1 MTTQNICNI
10 CGANYE
16 YKDGKWRCPA
26 CGAYKP
32 EEVSGE
38 EDTLLYNAAQKLRLN
53 AFDDAEILYR
63 DVVSQ
68 YPKNSRGYWGLVLAK
83 YGIKYEKDYDGKL
96 IPSCYAASYESIL
109 DDENYKK
116 ALQYAD
122 KDNRAYYEAQAKRI
136 EDVRRRWVEIA
147 EREEPYEIF
156 LSYKDSDQENGI
168 ERTQDSYEAYELYEK
183 LKEKG
188 YRVFYSRE
196 SLAGKEGEKYEP
208 YIFNVLNTA
217 QVMIVYGTKPEY
229 IESTWVKNEWM
240 RYYKRIR
247 RGEKQENSLILAYKG
262 FHPSELPKPLCDI
275 QGIDLGRITMGFAEL
290 ETRVANILSAARM
303 RQKIARVSVKGRE
316 RRAAEHIRRLNT
328 VKVGKVVSEEPKTER
343 ARVATRTI
351 GGKSIKLSVNAE
363 KSLSVAENYLLRGQF
378 TEAEDR
384 FDEILQ
390 SSPRNGRALTGKL
403 LAQAN
408 ARDLSDLEKTGFRIF
423 SDVSLIENV
432 LSNAEKSSAESVLR
446 ALCAEATRCSDR
458 GDIAQAKLIVSV
470 VKEYAGSAVDK
481 LRDELYARGLNLFAT
496 DEESAKYFL
505 DIHLSFEENEE
516 EYIKKLH
523 AIVNSGIERSAFSF
537 AEYYADKLKEED
549 ANSYETQL
557 ALLEIEYKTK
567 NEADVLRHIDNEKS
581 YQKIEDILSELDT
594 KSAAKWLQACF
605 AEIAELLQKG
615 VYAGALRWIEICAKY
630 QFPGRKSLLE
640 SLLSLC
646 INSASMRSAE
656 CFDAILT
663 YVADGDV
670 SIYADKAK
678 AFADTA
684 LKSKEFD
691 AAKLYYGKILSVKP
705 DSVSAAQ
712 GKFFA
717 DTRCANEKDLSSAL
731 VNLTDWSCFEEV
743 LVVQT
748 DDADDLK
755 WIEKLASACIEH
767 IRKAGTS
774 ANAVIFTVFEKLL
787 SYIPN
792 SSDDALLRLLRQVA
806 DLCLQEGLFS
816 QAQKFYEMY
825 ISEDAENSAIYWGLL
840 QAKLKCRN
848 DDELVRQSQP
858 ISAFDEFENAQV
870 CAADDKE
877 VLNHYID
884 VRDRQSR
891 HIKAA
896 KKRKRFIKIGSIVLA
911 VVILIAAALV
921 GWVTYYNSQSGL
933 IYGEDNGGIVVSA
946 GKFYSADS
954 RLVIPDEIEG
964 RAVVAI
970 AANAFSDHSEIEE
983 LVLPASIERIGAN
996 AFADC
1001 VNLKSATFVA
1011 DTSVRAIVPQTALR
1025 EIGDGA
1031 FSGCTNLE
1039 IFDLPYGVE
1048 RIGTRAF
1055 AGTDLSEATI
1065 PNTVNYIG
1073 IAAFDGCSRLQT
1085 IIVGDREE
1093 IPTEW
1098 AENWK
1103 DGCNAA
1109 VEFRLRVIFDY
1120 NGATGGN
1127 TVNEQY
1133 VLFGGEFNFPVPERK
1148 GYAFDGWFRGDTRLT
1163 DGRGNSMA
1171 EWQFEEGGE
1180 VTAQWAPNVNQIVF
1194 HANGGT
1200 GDMPAQNI
1208 ATDETAI
1215 LSANTFTRKGYTFA
1229 GWAENATGSVVY
1241 ADGAEYTM
1249 GAESSYELFAVWTAN
1264 RNEIVFN
1271 GNGATGG
1278 SMESQFMATDSSAAL
1293 TENAFVKTGYK
1304 FVGWAESEDGD
1315 AVYTDG
1321 ANYTMGAEP
1330 QYTLYAVWRAVDY
1343 TIRYNHNNGVAADNP
1358 SAYTIESE
1366 DIILKAPTRAGYRF
1380 TGWTGTGLS
1389 APTLTVTIPMGS
1401 TGNREYT
1408 ATWEANTNRVLFH
1421 ANGGKGEMSAQSIK
1435 TDETVPLASNLFTR
1449 EGYTFVGWA
1458 EEQSGEVEYSDGAN
1472 YTMGAGSEYTL
1483 YAVWRTV
1490 EYTISYTLN
1499 GGSVSG
1505 NPDSYTI
1512 ESDTFRLENPVRAG
1526 YTFAGWTGTGLEEPT
1541 LAVTVLQ
1548 GSTGNREYTAT
1559 WEANINKI
1567 VFHANGGEGD
1577 MPAQTIRT
1585 DESASLAENLYIR
1598 AGYSFIGWATSEN
1611 GEAVYADGDSYRM
1624 GAAAEY
1630 HLYAVWAPNLN
1641 ELRFDGNGA
1650 DTGAMAPL
1658 SVYTG
1663 ESELLPE
1670 NTFERTGHTF
1680 VGWATEPGGGVI
1692 YEDEAE
1698 YTMGAAAAYTL
1709 YAVWQINQYTITI
1722 ESNGGTEIVPI
1733 TQDYSTVVQAPVVTR
1748 SGYAFVEW
1756 YADSDLTE
1764 VFNFATMP
1772 AENITVYAKWQMS
1785 NLGGELTGII
1795 TLEEFQQINDNLEG
1809 NYYLLNDFELDDS
1822 WVPINNFRG
1831 VFDGN
1836 NKTVSI
1842 TNNSLFSTIDGFVK
1856 NLDIEITADIDRGTF
1871 GAIAV
1876 KNNGV
1881 IENCKVKGDIHVSTQ
1896 SELNIGLLVGES
1908 TGTIKDCSVIGDI
1921 SASHYNDYSYGTSEN
1936 YVGGV
1941 AAIAKDIENCSAE
1954 VNINVTARRELNR
1967 RRASYVGGL
1976 VGVLN
1981 GTMKRCHVKAIIG
1994 KSTANSNNNASA
2006 AGLVYENNGNI
2017 ESCFATVTIYAK
2029 GSAAGAV
2036 VLNGS
2041 NGQIVECYADVW
2053 ISATQYHGDYSWDTY
2068 DANVGGLV
2076 TTNSGVLKNSFTVIE
2091 NLSVA
2096 GNKDPICFQGAEAV
2110 NCETH
2115 NTGEVQDYKAYVSA
2129 LNWDTSLWVFG
2140 YGTPQLYEENR
2151 FVRINYVMGDGS
2163 LSANNPDAYLIGS
2176 EGFVLQEPTRTG
2188 YTFGGWYSD
2197 DQFKNK
2203 IMQILPI
2210 AEPVTIYALW
2220 TPNTYTVTLNPVGGE
2235 LEEESVQVTF
2245 DGSYQLEVPTMYG
2258 YVFEGW
2264 YNGTGQTAV
2273 AYTDEQGNSLAA
2285 WTDTEGLT
2293 LYAKW
2298 RRVRFTVTL
2307 QYEGATSGDET
2318 QEVIVWTG
2326 NEYEL
2331 PVPARENYVFAGWYS
2346 APGGGGTKYADEE
2359 GKETEVWSYA
2369 DDITLYAYWLGTDGL
2384 AYTLGADDTY
2394 SLTGLTDTSLTEA
2407 YIPEYFDGKPVT
2419 KIAVNAFA
2427 SGKNITE
2434 IVVPASIQTIEKG
2447 AFAGCSSL
2455 QTLTLPFVGNS
2466 RTSEGEAA
2474 LLGWLFSDAQ
2484 ADGCTLVYQYYSEY
2498 GMAAAYIPD
2507 TLTNVVVTDAEN
2519 IGYGAFSSVTSLQGV
2534 SITANVLGDRAF
2546 YDCAS
2551 LTEIELCSGI
2561 TAIGQSAFARCVAL
2575 QEIAIPA
2582 SVQTVGRYAFDECAA
2597 LTSLTL
2603 PFIGANASASGA
2615 EGVLGYLFGNVS
2627 SADMVSVNQS
2637 SVTAYFPA
2645 HLEEIT
2651 VTNATQIA
2659 ANALRGLTML
2669 KNISWNDEITS
2680 IGDYAMYGCT
2690 GVTALTLPASLQTV
2704 GNYALYNVKISVLE
2718 LPQSVV
2724 SLGTY
2729 ALYGSGLRTLLVPSS
2744 AVVSLG
2750 DRALD
2755 STHTA
2760 LKIYVTDS
2768 LLNSY
2773 KSSWSAYS
2781 SRIYSFNCIRENGMA
2796 IDGTTFLQYFG
2807 EETEVALPANVTSIG
2822 AYAFAGTNVRSVL
2835 VPGNIRTIGANA
2847 FSGCDTLKSVRLL
2860 SGVRT
2865 ISANAF
2871 YGAAG
2876 LTDIEIP
2883 NTVTEIGASA
2893 FYGCASLTE
2902 VVVPNS
2908 VTSIGHSAFRGC
2920 NSLVKMTLP
2929 FVGESREVLASVEN
2943 IDSSTAGSRYLF
2955 GYIFGSTTN
2964 SSTSGVEGA
2973 VYQGQSRNG
2982 SYYRLY
2988 YIPSSLREIVI
2999 TDATG
3004 ISANAF
3010 YGCTMLTSI
3019 TLNDGITAI
3028 YDRAFYNCDGLTE
3041 MVIPESVASIG
3052 TYGFYGCGN
3061 LAKVTLPSGLTEIS
3075 NYMFQSC
3082 PLLASVNGNGEVI
3095 IGANVTS
3102 IGTSAFSGCTSISK
3116 VTLPNGLAEIG
3127 SSAFSGATSLT
3138 RINIPASATSIGSSA
3153 FSGCVNLVRVNSD
3166 TDGEVILQEGLT
3178 SIGNYAFRDL
3188 SKITEVVVPNSVTS
3202 IGVGAFQGCN
3212 SLVKMTLPFV
3222 GQDRAI
3228 VNVDSW
3234 EEYRFGYIFG
3244 HTTHNNSSTNNPN
3257 EVYQGYRSGST
3268 YHYYFIPDSLREVI
3282 ITDAT
3287 GISAYEFYNCDML
3300 TSITLNGG
3308 ITAINAYAFYNCANI
3323 AEIVIPSSVESIG
3336 NYAFQKCSLLQTVQV
3351 LRGDV
3356 LSLTSLGSNVFDS
3369 TPATLLILVPD
3380 DAYSA
3385 YIAAA
3390 NWSAYA
3396 DKIRP
3401 ASASKDG
3408 FIIENGVL
3416 LHYIGTAETVT
3427 IPAGVTSIGEY
3438 AFAHNN
3444 SIKQLII
3451 GDAVVSVGNY
3461 AFYNC
3466 TSLQNVTI
3474 GNGVQSI
3481 GSYAFYGCT
3490 SLQSVTY
3497 GDGLQ
3502 SIGDYAFV
3510 DCVSL
3515 SMVNSESA
3523 NTAILGKNLATIGQY
3538 AFQNCTLLKAVTVSN
3553 SVVGIGVGAFMGCNS
3568 LESTSLPFVG
3578 ASGDATAG
3586 YTQVFGYIFGYTT
3599 SNTAGAVEQVSGYY
3613 YYIPASLTNVV
3624 ITQETSLA
3632 GNAFTGCVNITSIEL
3647 NAVQSISDYAF
3658 FGCDGLVSLT
3668 IRSQTV
3674 PVLSTN
3680 AFNGGKTV
3688 AVYVSAELVGQ
3699 YQADEQWNKHS
3710 IIAIS

>member
-32 EEVSGE
+32 EEISGE
-38 EDTLLYNAAQKLRLN
+38 EETLLYNAAQKLRLN
-53 AFDDAEILYR
+53 AFDDAEELYR

-109 DDENYKK
+109 NDENYKK

-122 KDNRAYYEAQAKRI
+122 RDNHAYYEAQAKRI

-156 LSYKDSDQENGI
+156 LSYKDSDKENGI

-208 YIFNVLNTA
+208 YIFNALNTA

-240 RYYKRIR
+240 RYYKRIK

-408 ARDLSDLEKTGFRIF
+408 ARDLSDLEKAGFRIF

-446 ALCAEATRCSDR
+446 ALCAEATRCFDR

-481 LRDELYARGLNLFAT
+481 LRGELYARGLNLIAT

-557 ALLEIEYKTK
+557 AFLEIEYRAGE
-567 NEADVLRHIDNEKS
+567 EAEVLRCIDREKA
-581 YQKIEDILSELDT
+581 YQKIEGVLSELDT

-605 AEIAELLQKG
+605 SEIAELLQKG

-705 DSVSAAQ
+705 DSVSSAQ

-717 DTRCANEKDLSSAL
+717 DIRCANEKELPSAL

-755 WIEKLASACIEH
+755 WIEKLVSACIEH
-767 IRKAGTS
+767 IRKAGTAANS
-774 ANAVIFTVFEKLL
+774 AIFTVFEKLL
-787 SYIPN
+787 SYIPKA
-792 SSDDALLRLLRQVA
+792 SDDTLLRLLQQVA
-806 DLCLQEGLFS
+806 DLCLQEGLFVQS
-816 QAQKFYEMY
+816 QKYYEMY
-825 ISEDAENSAIYWGLL
+825 ISENAEDSAIYWGLL

-1001 VNLKSATFVA
+1001 VNLKSVTFVA

-1031 FSGCTNLE
+1031 FSGCVNLE
-1039 IFDLPYGVE
+1039 TLDLPYGVE
-1048 RIGTRAF
+1048 HIGARAF
-1055 AGTDLSEATI
+1055 ADTELTEFTV

-1073 IAAFDGCSRLQT
+1073 GSAFDGCDGLQM

-1093 IPTEW
+1093 IPADW

-1109 VEFRLRVIFDY
+1109 VEFRLRVVFDY
-1120 NGATGGN
+1120 NGATAGD
-1127 TVNEQY
+1127 TVAEQY

-1180 VTAQWAPNVNQIVF
+1180 VTAQWAPNVNKVIF
-1194 HANGGT
+1194 NANGGS
-1200 GDMPAQNI
+1200 GDMPEQEI
-1208 ATDETAI
+1208 ATDETAA
-1215 LSANTFTRKGYTFA
+1215 LSGNTFTRKGYTFA

-1293 TENAFVKTGYK
+1293 TENIFVKTGYK

-1321 ANYTMGAEP
+1321 TNYAMGAEA
-1330 QYTLYAVWRAVDY
+1330 QYTLYAVWETVDY
-1343 TIRYNHNNGVAADNP
+1343 TIKYNLNNGIAENNP
-1358 SAYTIESE
+1358 PVYTIESE
-1366 DIILKAPTRAGYRF
+1366 DIVLQAPTRAGYRF
-1380 TGWTGTGLS
+1380 TGWVGTELS
-1389 APTLTVTIPMGS
+1389 EPTLSVTIKMGS

-1435 TDETVPLASNLFTR
+1435 TDETVPLSSNLFTR

-1458 EEQSGEVEYSDGAN
+1458 EEQSGEVKYSDGAN
-1472 YTMGAGSEYTL
+1472 YTMGEESEYTL

-1490 EYTISYTLN
+1490 EYTISYILN

-1505 NPDSYTI
+1505 NPGSYTI
-1512 ESDTFRLENPVRAG
+1512 ESDTFRLENPTRAG

-1567 VFHANGGEGD
+1567 VFHANGGDGD
-1577 MPAQTIRT
+1577 MPAQEMAT
-1585 DESASLAENLYIR
+1585 DESFVLSLNTFTR
-1598 AGYSFIGWATSEN
+1598 AGYTFIGWATSEN
-1611 GEAVYADGDSYRM
+1611 GQAVYADGGSYKM

-1630 HLYAVWAPNLN
+1630 YLYAVWSPNLN

-1670 NTFERTGHTF
+1670 NTFERIGHTF

-1698 YTMGAAAAYTL
+1698 YTMGAAASYTL

-1722 ESNGGTEIVPI
+1722 ESNGGTEIAPI
-1733 TQDYSTVVQAPVVTR
+1733 TQDYGTVVQAPVVTR

-1772 AENITVYAKWQMS
+1772 AENVTAYAKWQMS
-1785 NLGGELTGII
+1785 NLGGELTGIR
-1795 TLEEFQQINDNLEG
+1795 TAEELMAMSGNLAG
-1809 NYYLLNDFELDDS
+1809 NYYLENDIDMSGYEWIPVGTEDDPFTGS
-1822 WVPINNFRG
+1822 
-1831 VFDGN
+1831 FDGKGFTIQN
-1836 NKTVSI
+1836 LTIVD
-1842 TNNSLFSTIDGFVK
+1842 TFMYVGLFGYSSVEIFDVHI
-1856 NLDIEITADIDRGTF
+1856 LDADYNIP
-1871 GAIAV
+1871 
-1876 KNNGV
+1876 N
-1881 IENCKVKGDIHVSTQ
+1881 ENYRLS
-1896 SELNIGLLVGES
+1896 
-1908 TGTIKDCSVIGDI
+1908 
-1921 SASHYNDYSYGTSEN
+1921 N
-1936 YVGGV
+1936 YVGGIV
-1941 AAIAKDIENCSAE
+1941 GFGDVRNCSWDGNL
-1954 VNINVTARRELNR
+1954 VV
-1967 RRASYVGGL
+1967 RAGQYVGGIVGRGSAQNCISVGSITVQNINYNSQSNPNSSGYIGGIAGSGNIIEGCYSNTYMDVSGTVYSNSTGATGTTGNISTGKIAGRAQNIKNCYSHSTGRVLNSSLRHYAFTYL
-1976 VGVLN
+1976 VGTLS
-1981 GTMKRCHVKAIIG
+1981 GTAENCYGPVAHEG
-1994 KSTANSNNNASA
+1994 S
-2006 AGLVYENNGNI
+2006 YE
-2017 ESCFATVTIYAK
+2017 
-2029 GSAAGAV
+2029 
-2036 VLNGS
+2036 L
-2041 NGQIVECYADVW
+2041 
-2053 ISATQYHGDYSWDTY
+2053 
-2068 DANVGGLV
+2068 
-2076 TTNSGVLKNSFTVIE
+2076 
-2091 NLSVA
+2091 
-2096 GNKDPICFQGAEAV
+2096 V
-2110 NCETH
+2110 NCIGSTTDPNLESRYYMVETM
-2115 NTGEVQDYKAYVSA
+2115 G
-2129 LNWDTSLWVFG
+2129 WDESIWCFG
-2140 YGTPQLYEENR
+2140 YGLPVFYGTEYIRVIYENCEGVNNDENPSAYQ
-2151 FVRINYVMGDGS
+2151 VGSDGFT
-2163 LSANNPDAYLIGS
+2163 LAVPY
-2176 EGFVLQEPTRTG
+2176 RTG
-2188 YTFGGWYSD
+2188 YTFNGWYLDENFENGITEITS
-2197 DQFKNK
+2197 
-2203 IMQILPI
+2203 LS
-2210 AEPVTIYALW
+2210 EPLTIYAKW
-2220 TPNTYTVTLNPVGGE
+2220 TPNSYTLTLNPVGGE
-2235 LEEESVQVTF
+2235 LETDSVQVNY
-2245 DGSYQLEVPTMYG
+2245 DGEYQLGVPTLFG
-2258 YVFEGW
+2258 YKFVGW
-2264 YNGTGQTAV
+2264 YDGTGQTAV
-2273 AYTDEQGNSLAA
+2273 AYTDEEGRSLAPWA
-2285 WTDTEGLT
+2285 DTRGLT

-2298 RRVRFTVTL
+2298 QQIRFTL
-2307 QYEGATSGDET
+2307 SLEYEGADANFDTESLE
-2318 QEVIVWTG
+2318 VWTG
-2326 NEYEL
+2326 EEYTL
-2331 PVPARENYVFAGWYS
+2331 PVPSRENYVFGGWYS
-2346 APGGGGTKYADEE
+2346 APGGGGTKYADAE
-2359 GKETEVWSYA
+2359 GNGIGVWSY
-2369 DDITLYAYWLGTDGL
+2369 DGDITLYAYWLGTDGL
-2384 AYTLGADDTY
+2384 AYTLNEGGTY
-2394 SLTGLTDTSLTEA
+2394 TLTGLTDTGLTEV
-2407 YIPEYFDGKPVT
+2407 YIPQYFDGKPVT
-2419 KIAVNAFA
+2419 EIAENAFA
-2427 SGKNITE
+2427 SGSDITE
-2434 IVVPASIQTIEKG
+2434 IFVPASISAIGKG
-2447 AFAGCSSL
+2447 AFAGCTALQSL
-2455 QTLTLPFVGNS
+2455 TVPFIGNA
-2466 RTSEGEAA
+2466 RGAEGEAA
-2474 LLGWLFSDAQ
+2474 LLGWLFSDTQ
-2484 ADGCTLVYQYYSEY
+2484 MSGCTLVYQYYSEY
-2498 GMAAAYIPD
+2498 GMSAAYIPD
-2507 TLTNVVVTDAEN
+2507 SLAEIIVTDAEN
-2519 IGYGAFSSVTSLQGV
+2519 IGYGAFSSVTSLQSV

-2615 EGVLGYLFGNVS
+2615 EGALGYLFGAVS
-2627 SADMVSVNQS
+2627 SADMVLVNQS

-2645 HLEEIT
+2645 RLANLTI
-2651 VTNATQIA
+2651 TNATQIA

-2669 KNISWNDEITS
+2669 KNISWNDEIIS

-2744 AVVSLG
+2744 S
-2750 DRALD
+2750 
-2755 STHTA
+2755 
-2760 LKIYVTDS
+2760 
-2768 LLNSY
+2768 
-2773 KSSWSAYS
+2773 
-2781 SRIYSFNCIRENGMA
+2781 
-2796 IDGTTFLQYFG
+2796 
-2807 EETEVALPANVTSIG
+2807 
-2822 AYAFAGTNVRSVL
+2822 
-2835 VPGNIRTIGANA
+2835 
-2847 FSGCDTLKSVRLL
+2847 
-2860 SGVRT
+2860 
-2865 ISANAF
+2865 
-2871 YGAAG
+2871 
-2876 LTDIEIP
+2876 
-2883 NTVTEIGASA
+2883 
-2893 FYGCASLTE
+2893 
-2902 VVVPNS
+2902 
-2908 VTSIGHSAFRGC
+2908 
-2920 NSLVKMTLP
+2920 
-2929 FVGESREVLASVEN
+2929 
-2943 IDSSTAGSRYLF
+2943 
-2955 GYIFGSTTN
+2955 
-2964 SSTSGVEGA
+2964 
-2973 VYQGQSRNG
+2973 
-2982 SYYRLY
+2982 
-2988 YIPSSLREIVI
+2988 
-2999 TDATG
+2999 
-3004 ISANAF
+3004 
-3010 YGCTMLTSI
+3010 
-3019 TLNDGITAI
+3019 
-3028 YDRAFYNCDGLTE
+3028 
-3041 MVIPESVASIG
+3041 
-3052 TYGFYGCGN
+3052 
-3061 LAKVTLPSGLTEIS
+3061 
-3075 NYMFQSC
+3075 
-3082 PLLASVNGNGEVI
+3082 
-3095 IGANVTS
+3095 
-3102 IGTSAFSGCTSISK
+3102 
-3116 VTLPNGLAEIG
+3116 
-3127 SSAFSGATSLT
+3127 
-3138 RINIPASATSIGSSA
+3138 
-3153 FSGCVNLVRVNSD
+3153 
-3166 TDGEVILQEGLT
+3166 
-3178 SIGNYAFRDL
+3178 
-3188 SKITEVVVPNSVTS
+3188 
-3202 IGVGAFQGCN
+3202 
-3212 SLVKMTLPFV
+3212 
-3222 GQDRAI
+3222 
-3228 VNVDSW
+3228 
-3234 EEYRFGYIFG
+3234 
-3244 HTTHNNSSTNNPN
+3244 
-3257 EVYQGYRSGST
+3257 
-3268 YHYYFIPDSLREVI
+3268 
-3282 ITDAT
+3282 
-3287 GISAYEFYNCDML
+3287 
-3300 TSITLNGG
+3300 
-3308 ITAINAYAFYNCANI
+3308 
-3323 AEIVIPSSVESIG
+3323 
-3336 NYAFQKCSLLQTVQV
+3336 
-3351 LRGDV
+3351 
-3356 LSLTSLGSNVFDS
+3356 
-3369 TPATLLILVPD
+3369 
-3380 DAYSA
+3380 
-3385 YIAAA
+3385 
-3390 NWSAYA
+3390 
-3396 DKIRP
+3396 
-3401 ASASKDG
+3401 
-3408 FIIENGVL
+3408 
-3416 LHYIGTAETVT
+3416 
-3427 IPAGVTSIGEY
+3427 
-3438 AFAHNN
+3438 
-3444 SIKQLII
+3444 
-3451 GDAVVSVGNY
+3451 
-3461 AFYNC
+3461 
-3466 TSLQNVTI
+3466 
-3474 GNGVQSI
+3474 
-3481 GSYAFYGCT
+3481 
-3490 SLQSVTY
+3490 
-3497 GDGLQ
+3497 
-3502 SIGDYAFV
+3502 
-3510 DCVSL
+3510 
-3515 SMVNSESA
+3515 
-3523 NTAILGKNLATIGQY
+3523 
-3538 AFQNCTLLKAVTVSN
+3538 
-3553 SVVGIGVGAFMGCNS
+3553 
-3568 LESTSLPFVG
+3568 
-3578 ASGDATAG
+3578 
-3586 YTQVFGYIFGYTT
+3586 
-3599 SNTAGAVEQVSGYY
+3599 
-3613 YYIPASLTNVV
+3613 
-3624 ITQETSLA
+3624 
-3632 GNAFTGCVNITSIEL
+3632 
-3647 NAVQSISDYAF
+3647 
-3658 FGCDGLVSLT
+3658 
-3668 IRSQTV
+3668 
-3674 PVLSTN
+3674 
-3680 AFNGGKTV
+3680 
-3688 AVYVSAELVGQ
+3688 
-3699 YQADEQWNKHS
+3699 
-3710 IIAIS
+3710 